1 MPDKGVTLV
10 KVITKTLERESKNNL
25 HDLYPQTFLFKK
37 IPYIYYAYCHAR
49 VHCYVQVQVRAQPVG
64 LSFLLL
70 PCGSLEQAKVLRLA
84 SKHFIY
90 RTISLPHE
98 FFFFSSQHFILD
110 IIFFFSHFLYMYIC
124 PLNYLFK
131 TEVCVLSQ
139 RG

>member
-25 HDLYPQTFLFKK
+25 HDLYPQTFYLKK

-49 VHCYVQVQVRAQPVG
+49 VHCYVQAQVRAQPVG

-70 PCGSLEQAKVLRLA
+70 PCGSLEQTKVLRLG

-98 FFFFSSQHFILD
+98 FFFFQVSIL
-110 IIFFFSHFLYMYIC
+110 F
-124 PLNYLFK
+124 
-131 TEVCVLSQ
+131 
-139 RG
+139 